1 MSKIREIEGRGTS
14 AAIEAIKLT
23 KVYKLKGKN
32 REVRALDELNLS
44 IKKGEIFGLIGP
56 NGAGKT
62 TLIHLLTTVRSIT
75 SGEAYIDGYN
85 IQTQTKKAKSHLSI
99 MIGGQMNY
107 SSLTGY
113 HNLKYYAKI
122 YRVNNYKQRI
132 IQVAKIF
139 GLEDWL
145 DQYVL
150 KYSSGMRVKLALCR
164 TLLIN
169 RPILLLD
176 EPGRGLDVKTKALM
190 IKVFKESN
198 KTILITSHDMDI
210 VDNLCDQIAFIN
222 KGKILKVGKKD
233 ELIKPLKKK
242 EFQIEVKVEKN
253 AEQLLLELKG
263 LDYVINVEKNSMSL
277 KILLNKVY
285 YNDVISVLT
294 KYRILSIEENK
305 LSVRDLFKEVF

>member
-1 MSKIREIEGRGTS
+1 MTITS
-14 AAIEAIKLT
+14 AIEVINLT
-23 KVYKLKGKN
+23 KIYKLKGWNK
-32 REVRALDELNLS
+32 EVRALDGVNLS
-44 IKKGEIFGLIGP
+44 IKKGEIFGLLGP
-56 NGAGKT
+56 NGAGKS
-62 TLIHLLTTVRSIT
+62 TLIELLTLIRKIT
-75 SGEAYIDGYN
+75 SGNVYIDGFN
-85 IQTQTKKAKSHLSI
+85 IQTETAKAKSRLSL
-99 MIGGQMNY
+99 MIGGGMSY
-107 SSLTGY
+107 SGLTGY
-113 HNLKYYAKI
+113 NNLKYYAKI